1 MKDETT
7 NSYELTLTPNYVSDW
22 NFNDALRELIQN
34 GTDQEVLDPD
44 NEFQIDYSPKEKVL
58 RLKNRKSVLKI
69 NTLLLGRSSK
79 ANNEDTVGQ
88 FGEGYKIAAL
98 VLNRLGKTFT
108 IYNNE
113 KNEVWESRFKNSEKW
128 LEKIL
133 CFYVSKRKTDDHG
146 LCIEV
151 GNVTQGEFNDLYKV
165 WLHLDDCDYSKA
177 ETKYGEIILDEA
189 YAGEVY
195 VNGLFVD
202 CNSDLKYG
210 YNFKPKYIRLERDR
224 KTCDTWNVEDT
235 TSLMIAEAM
244 VKGDIPMEKVR
255 RMVEERADDVYH
267 FEFNAY
273 KDDVKKVQE
282 MLIESFDTQNPQ
294 PYSVPVDSQ
303 EDIRKVKAYGGNPV
317 VVPAGV
323 AKLLKEE
330 KDKRIKTLTEIP
342 WALPVKG
349 SNNPMLSHFKL
360 SKINKQGS
368 QAYGMNLVLVD
379 GDKYKDMIA
388 GRMKKP
394 NGRGSW
400 MVFDGCDREYAEQ
413 VTAEHKVNVKSGN
426 RTVQRWVPKRSHI
439 DNHYLDAEVYALA
452 AADISGVRTLHLQD
466 EAEAKAK
473 AERPEEAYA
482 PEETWIKQNEN
493 WI

>member
-1 MKDETT
+1 M
-7 NSYELTLTPNYVSDW
+7 
-22 NFNDALRELIQN
+22 
-34 GTDQEVLDPD
+34 
-44 NEFQIDYSPKEKVL
+44 
-58 RLKNRKSVLKI
+58 
-69 NTLLLGRSSK
+69 
-79 ANNEDTVGQ
+79 
-88 FGEGYKIAAL
+88 
-98 VLNRLGKTFT
+98 
-108 IYNNE
+108 
-113 KNEVWESRFKNSEKW
+113 
-128 LEKIL
+128 
-133 CFYVSKRKTDDHG
+133 
-146 LCIEV
+146 
-151 GNVTQGEFNDLYKV
+151 
-165 WLHLDDCDYSKA
+165 DDCDYSKT

-210 YNFKPKYIRLERDR
+210 YNFKQKYIRLERDR
-224 KTCDTWNVEDT
+224 KTCDTWNVEDA

-342 WALPVKG
+342 CANVMTLK
-349 SNNPMLSHFKL
+349 
-360 SKINKQGS
+360 
-368 QAYGMNLVLVD
+368 
-379 GDKYKDMIA
+379 DKFNRWYD
-388 GRMKKP
+388 
-394 NGRGSW
+394 
-400 MVFDGCDREYAEQ
+400 VYAE
-413 VTAEHKVNVKSGN
+413 
-426 RTVQRWVPKRSHI
+426 
-439 DNHYLDAEVYALA
+439 
-452 AADISGVRTLHLQD
+452 DIRD
-466 EAEAKAK
+466 EARMEIRNLID
-473 AERPEEAYA
+473 ELE
-482 PEETWIKQNEN
+482 
-493 WI
+493 